1 MPFPSLCCNR
11 VLTILSI
18 SSLLT
23 TFTVGPTAGLTATP
37 TSFASMAA
45 FIFCSAYSG
54 HATIGTLFVRLSKL
68 EFHPQWDRNPP
79 TDGWV
84 NISIWFAHIWTT
96 NPTSRG
102 GRTTQMNLCWLFSN
116 PQANSAVC
124 SAVKNPPLP
133 NDTYKTDSTG
143 CLSNHF
149 KISLLPSPSFF
160 PSAFLFNGPIG
171 YIGTFTIP
179 RNSSFS
185 LRALTV
191 LGSSSSQVLINS
203 PSNRVY
209 SIPRLTYSRQSSS
222 PSRGRMISVPRNPQ
236 FLGNGQGLG
245 TKYVDNQGVG
255 AAVHGGDAGPDARK
269 CLPDRYP

>member
-37 TSFASMAA
+37 TSFASMVA

-54 HATIGTLFVRLSKL
+54 HATIGTLFVRLSRV

-84 NISIWFAHIWTT
+84 NISIWLAHIWTT
-96 NPTSRG
+96 NPTSRV
-102 GRTTQMNLCWLFSN
+102 R
-116 PQANSAVC
+116 A
-124 SAVKNPPLP
+124 
-133 NDTYKTDSTG
+133 
-143 CLSNHF
+143 
-149 KISLLPSPSFF
+149 
-160 PSAFLFNGPIG
+160 
-171 YIGTFTIP
+171 
-179 RNSSFS
+179 RNSSGK
-185 LRALTV
+185 ALTV
-191 LGSSSSQVLINS
+191 LGSSSSQVLTNS

-222 PSRGRMISVPRNPQ
+222 PRRGRMISVPRNPQ